1 MIKLGVLGSGRGSN
15 FQAIYKNILNGTL
28 KAEVV
33 VVISNKESKMLK
45 IAEEYG
51 LISVF
56 LDPKGFTSK
65 EEYDAELVNILKKH
79 GVDLVVL
86 AGYMKILTPVF
97 INAFPAKILNIHPS
111 LLPSFKG
118 LHPQQQALDA
128 GVKFSGCT
136 VHFVTIELDS
146 GPIIIQEVVPVL
158 PNDNEDTL
166 AERILEKEHVLY
178 TEAIKIVAR
187 GTLPIAPAQEGEGT

>member
-1 MIKLGVLGSGRGSN
+1 LIKLGVLGSGRGSN

-166 AERILEKEHVLY
+166 AERILYKEHVLY